1 MSTQKASPKENLPE
15 GYAVAVAEWN
25 GHTYELTYYRGFV
38 GGAAVQPLGPE
49 GPTISFDIPR
59 EVYYV
64 PQPEGHAGPMV
75 GPDGKS
81 WVKLKGGP
89 HTRTLKVDIDNSPNG
104 HAEKYKGP
112 LAGFK
117 VVLRHS
123 AAANVSLD
131 SAVVASAGAGVDVV
145 EGADQVVSIDVR
157 YHSGAAPFAGAA
169 GAARAF
175 DGGTPP
181 TPPGDEVVIIDDN
194 AMTCPDKC

>member
-1 MSTQKASPKENLPE
+1 MSTQKAPPKEKLPE
-15 GYAVAVAEWN
+15 GYAVACAQWN

-49 GPTISFDIPR
+49 GPTVPFDIPR
-59 EVYYV
+59 EVYRV
-64 PQPEGHAGPMV
+64 PQPDGHVGPMK

-81 WVKLKGGP
+81 FVKLRGGP
-89 HTRTLKVDIDNSPNG
+89 HTRTLQVDIDNSPNG

-112 LAGFK
+112 LAGFN

-123 AAANVSLD
+123 ATAAVSLQ
-131 SAVVASAGAGVDVV
+131 SAAVAAAGAGVDVV

-157 YHSGAAPFAGAA
+157 YHSDAAPFAGAA

-181 TPPGDEVVIIDDN
+181 APGDEVLIVENN
-194 AMTCPDKC
+194 ASCCPPKC